1 VIAELFAHVVADPD
15 DRDAFLVLG
24 DALQA
29 AGDPRGEL
37 VIVQTQL
44 AANPTPELRARE
56 AELIARHRA
65 AWLGELAT
73 LGWRDLE
80 VTWRCGF
87 VDHVRFGPPRY
98 RDDIAELDFDDL
110 IGRLA
115 RMPSNE
121 LVRGV
126 EVGAVPPGPISWRRG
141 IEAIAR
147 HGLPPNTRCLE
158 LHGSQPDFY
167 EHQLASLAPAYGRL
181 ARLRELVIGVNGLA
195 LGELELPELREL
207 EHATPG
213 LTVANA
219 KAISGA
225 SWPALECLTLAIG
238 EPGERGCDL
247 EPGSAVAM
255 LGELR
260 TPKLRHVGL
269 RSAANTDELVAAL
282 VRLPLIGQLE
292 SLDLAYG
299 TLGDAGAAHLLAC
312 THLRALDL
320 THAFLGERMR
330 DALVAAFGA
339 RVVLDAPQSPDDD
352 FRRPR
357 GLDHA

>member
-1 VIAELFAHVVADPD
+1 MIADLLAHVIAHPD

-44 AANPTPELRARE
+44 ADNPTPELRARE
-56 AELIARHRA
+56 AELLARHRA

-73 LGWRDLE
+73 LGWRDLGVE
-80 VTWRCGF
+80 WRRGF
-87 VDHVRFGPPRY
+87 VDLVRFGPPRY
-98 RDDIAELDFDDL
+98 RDDVAELDFDDL

-115 RMPSNE
+115 RMPANE
-121 LVRGV
+121 LVRVV
-126 EVGAVPPGPISWRRG
+126 EVGALPPGAISWRRG
-141 IEAIAR
+141 IDAIAR
-147 HGLPPNTRCLE
+147 HGLPPNTCTLE
-158 LHGSQPDFY
+158 LHGSQSDFY
-167 EHQLASLAPAYGRL
+167 EHQLATLEPAYGRL
-181 ARLRELVIGVNGLA
+181 ARLHDLVICVNGLA
-195 LGELELPELREL
+195 LGELELPALREL
-207 EHATPG
+207 EHTTPG

-219 KAISGA
+219 KAIARA
-225 SWPALECLTLAIG
+225 SWPELEGLTIAIG

-247 EPGSAVAM
+247 GPESVGAM
-255 LGELR
+255 LGELHA
-260 TPKLRHVGL
+260 PKLRRLGL

-299 TLGDAGAAHLLAC
+299 TLGDAGAAQLLAC

-320 THAFLGERMR
+320 THAFLGERTR

-339 RVVLDAPQSPDDD
+339 RVVLDTPQSPDDD

-357 GLDHA
+357 GLD